1 MHQKSAVLLT
11 YLINIVIS
19 VKLIHKAKTK
29 SISDQSPGIMHPNA
43 YHLTTLYT
51 DAHIA
56 YANSED
62 NIQFFHKN

>member
-1 MHQKSAVLLT
+1 LKKSGPASTAVTCAALKSK
-11 YLINIVIS
+11 IEESKFVI
-19 VKLIHKAKTK
+19 
-29 SISDQSPGIMHPNA
+29 A
-43 YHLTTLYT
+43 YFGEEGTPLYT